1 MQVTMEKNLNSEYNK
16 EKKSGALQSV
26 QRRYRSGYKEKK

>member
-16 EKKSGALQSV
+16 EKKVWSSTIREAPLPQWL
-26 QRRYRSGYKEKK
+26 